1 MEPFPVP
8 ASSPAESASP
18 PGPQDPP
25 RPRPAD
31 SLEAGTAGASATYA
45 EAAARSDA
53 EGVRLPPPPQLI
65 SGTWVALLGWL
76 VPGLGQMVTGRVGA
90 GLALLVVLGSLF
102 AGGLALTDFSAV
114 DPRTYK
120 LEFIAQALIGG
131 PTALALRFTEDVRL
145 ERLPPW
151 REVGSLYMVVAGF
164 LNLIAICGATSDAQ
178 RRNVAARARHAAAVL
193 EALQLA
199 CARSVAQRP
208 AWVPA
213 PSPPLPEPSS
223 TRRDEL
229 SAPPAPTPSEAP
241 PPPPPVALDPAGPP

>member
-1 MEPFPVP
+1 
-8 ASSPAESASP
+8 
-18 PGPQDPP
+18 
-25 RPRPAD
+25 
-31 SLEAGTAGASATYA
+31 
-45 EAAARSDA
+45 
-53 EGVRLPPPPQLI
+53 VRLPPPPQLL

-90 GLALLVVLGSLF
+90 GLALLVVLGGLF

-114 DPRTYK
+114 DPKSYK

-151 REVGSLYMVVAGF
+151 REVGSLYVVVAGF

-178 RRNVAARARHAAAVL
+178 RRNVAARARRAAAVL
-193 EALQLA
+193 AALELA
-199 CARSVAQRP
+199 CARSLAQRP

-213 PSPPLPEPSS
+213 PAPSEPFRPAARG
-223 TRRDEL
+223 RRC
-229 SAPPAPTPSEAP
+229 APTASSA
-241 PPPPPVALDPAGPP
+241 PPVALDPAGPP